1 MTKSSTK
8 FCFNK
13 SSSDIRFVV
22 VDEPIV
28 GLGVVDLIN
37 GRRLPP
43 NGDGRREN
51 AKPPPL
57 FLSLS
62 VVMGV
67 VNGDEISG
75 GTVGIN
81 GGGDFCDGGGNLDSG
96 LIFSSSSS
104 VSGAVSASSC
114 SCSVVNSV
122 GKSSVVV
129 DCRLANGRT
138 GLNLKLHN
146 LTFSEI
152 RTSIHETRE

>member
-81 GGGDFCDGGGNLDSG
+81 GGGNLDSG